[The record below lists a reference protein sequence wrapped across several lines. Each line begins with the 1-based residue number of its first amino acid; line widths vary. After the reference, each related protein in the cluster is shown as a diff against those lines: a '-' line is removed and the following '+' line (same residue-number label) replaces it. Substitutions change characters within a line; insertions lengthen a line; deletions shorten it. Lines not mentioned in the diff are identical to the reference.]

1 MKIKQRRVGDTL
13 QVTTGGMFPLTFRRV
28 GGTYWWVT
36 KCGQHCISDKF
47 PTVITTLTRN
57 PHVPYISCGK
67 DNHMHVM
74 VARAWVY
81 NPCPHRF
88 HWVDHIDGD
97 KQNNHA
103 SNLRWVSPS
112 LNGLNK
118 ERDYSGTKKVKKYK
132 SGKVGVYY
140 KTTVTIHGNTE
151 TITRGSQEELE
162 NACKHKINE
171 TFFKQYN
178 DDVAS
183 YPTPERA
190 DFLSY
195 WQDNADT
202 PLMRPGFIDPP
213 AERSPKPREASFI
226 V

>member
-1 MKIKQRRVGDTL
+1 MKVKQRRVGDTL

-118 ERDYSGTKKVKKYK
+118 ERDYSD
-132 SGKVGVYY
+132 
-140 KTTVTIHGNTE
+140 
-151 TITRGSQEELE
+151 QEGQEVQIRKGRRVLD
-162 NACKHKINE
+162 HR
-171 TFFKQYN
+171 
-178 DDVAS
+178 DH
-183 YPTPERA
+183 
-190 DFLSY
+190 
-195 WQDNADT
+195 
-202 PLMRPGFIDPP
+202 
-213 AERSPKPREASFI
+213 PREHRDHHAR
-226 V
+226 VAGGAGKCGQT